1 MVTARL
7 VQGDDPGATRIVS
20 LVEDW
25 SERDQLESARRA
37 RMQAEAASAA
47 KSSFLS
53 RMSHELR
60 TPLNAILG
68 FTQLLAM
75 NKSEALPPQHQLW
88 LTQIQGAGWH
98 LLQMIE
104 EVLDLSRIEA
114 GELKLELRPVVLRPL
129 LEECLSMV
137 ATDAKVRNVQLVPM
151 PDLCGDGLVVSA
163 DATRLR
169 QVLLNLLS
177 NAVKYNRAGGQVTL
191 GCTVDNGTRVRVDV
205 HDTGLGMG
213 AEQLGRLFRPFDR
226 LGRESTGVK
235 GAGIGLVIAR
245 NLAELM
251 GGRLDVASREGVGS
265 TFTLTL
271 DRHLQE
277 RPPPEAPAEAEQ
289 PDAAYRRR
297 RVLLVEDNE
306 LNIEL
311 MRGLL
316 AQRPQV
322 HLQVFQSGLPA
333 AAAARVQPPDALIL
347 DINLPDIDGIEL
359 LRQLK
364 ADPVTADVPVMV
376 ISASVLAQDIQRA
389 SDAGA
394 SAFLGKPVVASRFL
408 ALLDG
413 FLSQA
418 TTDFGAFDGG

>member
-1 MVTARL
+1 M
-7 VQGDDPGATRIVS
+7 G
-20 LVEDW
+20 ED
-25 SERDQLESARRA
+25 
-37 RMQAEAASAA
+37 
-47 KSSFLS
+47 
-53 RMSHELR
+53 
-60 TPLNAILG
+60 
-68 FTQLLAM
+68 
-75 NKSEALPPQHQLW
+75 
-88 LTQIQGAGWH
+88 
-98 LLQMIE
+98 
-104 EVLDLSRIEA
+104 
-114 GELKLELRPVVLRPL
+114 
-129 LEECLSMV
+129 
-137 ATDAKVRNVQLVPM
+137 
-151 PDLCGDGLVVSA
+151 
-163 DATRLR
+163 
-169 QVLLNLLS
+169 
-177 NAVKYNRAGGQVTL
+177 
-191 GCTVDNGTRVRVDV
+191 
-205 HDTGLGMG
+205 
-213 AEQLGRLFRPFDR
+213 QLGRLFRPFDR
-226 LGRESTGVK
+226 LGRESSGVK

-251 GGRLDVASREGVGS
+251 GGRLDVASRQGVGS

-271 DRHLQE
+271 DRHLQDG
-277 RPPPEAPAEAEQ
+277 APRQMLAEVEP

-311 MRGLL
+311 MRGLV

-413 FLSQA
+413 FLNQA
-418 TTDFGAFDGG
+418 TTDFGAFDDTA